1 MNPNVDQY
9 LIAGCGRC
17 PLGGTPYCKVHTW
30 TNELSLLR
38 SIVFQCGLKEEIK
51 WGVPCYTYMS
61 GNKEHNVLIVAAFKD
76 YCALSFFKGVLLK
89 DELQLLHQPGENT
102 QSARFFKFTNMYEI
116 IALEDTIKAYIFEAT
131 ENEKA
136 GKKVVFD
143 KQHEPIPEEFQTT
156 LDAMPDLN
164 RAFFALTPGRQRG
177 YILHFSAPK
186 QAKTRL
192 SRIEKY
198 IPKILEGKG
207 FHD

>member
-17 PLGGTPYCKVHTW
+17 PFGGTPDCKVHTW
-30 TNELSLLR
+30 TKELSLLR
-38 SIVFQCGLKEEIK
+38 SIVLRCGLKEEMK
-51 WGVPCYTYMS
+51 WGVPCYTTQV
-61 GNKEHNVLIVAAFKD
+61 GNNEQNVLIVAAFKD
-76 YCALSFFKGVLLK
+76 YCALSFLKGVLLK

-102 QSARFFKFTNMYEI
+102 QSARFFKFANMFEI
-116 IALEDTIKAYIFEAT
+116 IALEDTIKAYIFESID
-131 ENEKA
+131 NEKA

-143 KQHEPIPEEFQTT
+143 KHHEPIPEEFQNILDT
-156 LDAMPDLN
+156 LPDVN

-186 QAKTRL
+186 KAKTRL